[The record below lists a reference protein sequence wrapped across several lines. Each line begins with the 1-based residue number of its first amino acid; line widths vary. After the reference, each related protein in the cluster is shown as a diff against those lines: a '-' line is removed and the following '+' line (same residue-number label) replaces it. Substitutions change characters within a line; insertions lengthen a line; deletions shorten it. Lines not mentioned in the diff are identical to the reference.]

1 MLALCF
7 FAGFR
12 FATLVWT
19 RFEYICVY
27 ATIALLAIVAF
38 MRISKSV
45 ENSLS
50 HRLIAAIMPLMK
62 GSQAEVMSATAE
74 FELTMTQLRML
85 FVLEHA
91 GRDMAVNELAEQVGV
106 SVAAAGR
113 AVDIV
118 VRTGLLSRREDE
130 SDRRIKR
137 IGLTEPGR
145 EAIIQI
151 GQARRRAVESFVAKL
166 SADERAALDG
176 AVTTL
181 GSLTSLHMPPPGGIH
196 ASSSS
201 CAAVPS
207 RKSK

>member
-1 MLALCF
+1 
-7 FAGFR
+7 
-12 FATLVWT
+12 
-19 RFEYICVY
+19 
-27 ATIALLAIVAF
+27 
-38 MRISKSV
+38 MRLSKAP

-74 FELTMTQLRML
+74 FELTMSQLRML

-91 GRDMAVNELAEQVGV
+91 GHDMAVNELAEHVGL

-113 AVDIV
+113 SVDAV

-137 IGLTEPGR
+137 IGLTETGR
-145 EAIIQI
+145 NAIVQI
-151 GQARRRAVESFVAKL
+151 GQARRRGVESFVAKL
-166 SADERAALDG
+166 DASERAALAS
-176 AVTTL
+176 AVETL
-181 GSLTSLHMPPPGGIH
+181 GALTSRHLPPPGGLN

-201 CAAVPS
+201 CTALPS
-207 RKSK
+207 GKSK

>member
-1 MLALCF
+1 
-7 FAGFR
+7 
-12 FATLVWT
+12 
-19 RFEYICVY
+19 
-27 ATIALLAIVAF
+27 
-38 MRISKSV
+38 MRRSKPADD
-45 ENSLS
+45 SLS
-50 HRLIAAIMPLMK
+50 HRLIAAMMPLMK

-106 SVAAAGR
+106 SMAAAGR

-137 IGLTEPGR
+137 IGLTESGR
-145 EAIIQI
+145 AAIVQI

-166 SADERAALDG
+166 DTGERAALDA
-176 AVTTL
+176 AVATL
-181 GSLTSLHMPPPGGIH
+181 GELTARHLPLPGGTH
-196 ASSSS
+196 ASPS
-201 CAAVPS
+201 CSTTPS
-207 RKSK
+207 KASK

>member
-1 MLALCF
+1 
-7 FAGFR
+7 
-12 FATLVWT
+12 
-19 RFEYICVY
+19 
-27 ATIALLAIVAF
+27 
-38 MRISKSV
+38 
-45 ENSLS
+45 
-50 HRLIAAIMPLMK
+50 MPLMK

-106 SVAAAGR
+106 SMAAAGR

-137 IGLTEPGR
+137 IGLTGSGR
-145 EAIIQI
+145 AAIVQI

-166 SADERAALDG
+166 DAAF
-176 AVTTL
+176 ATL
-181 GSLTSLHMPPPGGIH
+181 GELTARHLPLPGGTH
-196 ASSSS
+196 ASPS
-201 CAAVPS
+201 CSTTPS
-207 RKSK
+207 KASK

>member
-1 MLALCF
+1 
-7 FAGFR
+7 
-12 FATLVWT
+12 
-19 RFEYICVY
+19 
-27 ATIALLAIVAF
+27 
-38 MRISKSV
+38 MRSSKASDD
-45 ENSLS
+45 SLS

-106 SVAAAGR
+106 SMAATGR

-137 IGLTEPGR
+137 IGLTESGR
-145 EAIIQI
+145 AAIVQI

-166 SADERAALDG
+166 DADERAALDTAVATLG
-176 AVTTL
+176 ELTARHLPLPDVTHASPSSVTT
-181 GSLTSLHMPPPGGIH
+181 
-196 ASSSS
+196 
-201 CAAVPS
+201 PS
-207 RKSK
+207 KVSR